1 MESQTVLRRALSLA
15 YNYLAIRQRSEAE
28 MRAHLLR
35 AGLDEVTIDNAVAAL
50 TRQGLLDDR
59 SFASAWTESRQASRP
74 RSRRLLN
81 SELRSKGVDADVASS
96 ATEAVDDDATA
107 AELARRRVPQMKGL
121 DRGTVMRRLT
131 AYLLRRGFSGETAG
145 RAVRAALADDA
156 RS

>member
-1 MESQTVLRRALSLA
+1 MLRRALSLA
-15 YNYLAIRQRSEAE
+15 YDFLAIRQRSEAE

-35 AGLDEVTIDNAVAAL
+35 AGLDEATVDEAVATL

-74 RSRRLLN
+74 RSRRMLN
-81 SELRSKGVDADVASS
+81 AELHRKGVDSEIASS

-107 AELARRRVPQMKGL
+107 TELARRRAVQLKGL
-121 DRGTVMRRLT
+121 DKGTAMRRLSD
-131 AYLLRRGFSGETAG
+131 YLLRRGFSGETVG
-145 RAVRAALADDA
+145 RAVRAALSNDS